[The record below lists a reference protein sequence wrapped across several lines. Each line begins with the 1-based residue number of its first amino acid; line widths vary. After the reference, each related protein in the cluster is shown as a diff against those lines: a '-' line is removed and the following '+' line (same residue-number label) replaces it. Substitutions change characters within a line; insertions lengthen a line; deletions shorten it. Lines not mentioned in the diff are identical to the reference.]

1 MSRRVR
7 KWAGRLAIAAGAV
20 FLAIQAV
27 PVRRSNPPVSA
38 EVDAPAEA
46 RTVLRRACYDCH
58 SHEVR
63 RPWYAYVA
71 PASWLVEHDVKEGRE
86 HLNFS
91 TWDRYDAR
99 ARAHLMEEIRE
110 EVDLGT
116 MPLWYYLPLHPRARL
131 SAEDLAILRSW
142 TDAAKEEADS
152 AGNR

>member
-1 MSRRVR
+1 MSPGGR
-7 KWAGRLAIAAGAV
+7 KWLKRIALGAGAV

-27 PVRRSNPPVSA
+27 PVHHSNPPVSG
-38 EVDAPAEA
+38 EVEAPAEV
-46 RTVLRRACYDCH
+46 RSILRRSCYDCH

-71 PASWLVEHDVKEGRE
+71 PSSWLVEHDVKEGRE

-99 ARAHLMEEIRE
+99 ARAHVKEEIRE
-110 EVDLGT
+110 EIDGGT

-131 SAEDLAILRSW
+131 SAQDREILRRW
-142 TDAAKEEADS
+142 TDGRE
-152 AGNR
+152 